1 MVPIMKT
8 PFVIVLLLFASA
20 ILGLY
25 RGWPRLSA
33 GNTEEGTGNRTKK
46 AR

>member
-1 MVPIMKT
+1 MRT
-8 PFVIVLLLFASA
+8 LFVIVFLLFASA

-25 RGWPRLSA
+25 RGWPRLSV
-33 GNTEEGTGNRTKK
+33 GNTKKVTGNRTKK